1 MEIEEKSFR
10 TREKKNEKKE
20 YKKLGKNLNETPQKI
35 QKKKFHFNHKWHC
48 FHVWLLHV
56 GIKCSTI
63 INNCHN
69 KQYMHVTHTIGV
81 SFGNSKPLQ
90 TWC

>member
-1 MEIEEKSFR
+1 MKPPKNS
-10 TREKKNEKKE
+10 KKIIS
-20 YKKLGKNLNETPQKI
+20 LQSQMAL
-35 QKKKFHFNHKWHC
+35 FHM
-48 FHVWLLHV
+48 WLLHV

-63 INNCHN
+63 ISNCHN
-69 KQYMHVTHTIGV
+69 KQYMHVTHKIGV